1 MKIAFFANDR
11 HFPESQKSDSNS
23 GSVRKHFPKADYF
36 SAEERL
42 FKAMERTV
50 YDVIVV
56 YPREEAVF
64 WEKLARRVN
73 RKGRDHIVTLV
84 NGKMAGWS
92 QTKYTVFFN
101 GQSCVLDTQD
111 ILFLE
116 SYYRKASVVV
126 KRGRIRIR
134 AKLNEEE
141 GRLSGNQFIRINRHN
156 IINMQYIRNVKGEAV
171 EMQNGEVLYVSRG
184 RKKKFRKV
192 YGDFLEENHMNL

>member
-11 HFPESQKSDSNS
+11 QFLESKKANSNCSD
-23 GSVRKHFPKADYF
+23 VRKHFPKADYF
-36 SAEERL
+36 FAEERL
-42 FKAMERTV
+42 FKALECTV

-64 WEKLARRVN
+64 WEKLIRQVN
-73 RKGRDHIVTLV
+73 RKGRDRIVTLV
-84 NGKMAGWS
+84 NGKTAGRN
-92 QTKYTVFFN
+92 QTKYTAFFN

-134 AKLNEEE
+134 AKLDEEE
-141 GRLSGNQFIRINRHN
+141 GRLPGNQFIRINRHN
-156 IINMQYIRNVKGEAV
+156 IINMQYIRNVKGEAI
-171 EMQNGEVLYVSRG
+171 EMQNGEVLYVSSG
-184 RKKKFRKV
+184 RKKKFRKI
-192 YGDFLEENHMNL
+192 YGDFLKENHMNL